1 MPFHNSLT
9 CICGRFHIWFWYPKT
24 PQLTMFCIQIPFL
37 RVPYPD
43 FKHTH
48 TTILLPSYSHPW
60 LWHPTPPTATIPK
73 YIPII
78 AIVRIC
84 RYYSTI
90 LGCCHSICIDAQ
102 HESSLYPI
110 AYLYIY
116 LFIYLYYTYIHSQS
130 FSVSIAVNP
139 PVLHCPPIMVIT
151 HHHPLVLVKSCH
163 LSTNLSSLL
172 CWWLNHVQWLCLMV
186 IFQLVL
192 AKVLFSFLVK
202 SLCLMAKS
210 Q

>member
-9 CICGRFHIWFWYPKT
+9 CICGRFHVWFWYPKT

-43 FKHTH
+43 FN
-48 TTILLPSYSHPW
+48 IPILPSYSHPW

-116 LFIYLYYTYIHSQS
+116 IYIFIYIIHTYIPNHFLWVLQS
-130 FSVSIAVNP
+130 IHQFFI
-139 PVLHCPPIMVIT
+139 VLPLWWLHTTIPWCLLNHVICPPIY
-151 HHHPLVLVKSCH
+151 LVVVLMVKSC
-163 LSTNLSSLL
+163 SMTMFDGYISIS
-172 CWWLNHVQWLCLMV
+172 VG
-186 IFQLVL
+186 
-192 AKVLFSFLVK
+192 
-202 SLCLMAKS
+202 
-210 Q
+210 

>member
-1 MPFHNSLT
+1 MVLVPQNPTINNVLYSNTIFAGTLP
-9 CICGRFHIWFWYPKT
+9 RFQTYPYYHPT
-24 PQLTMFCIQIPFL
+24 P
-37 RVPYPD
+37 
-43 FKHTH
+43 
-48 TTILLPSYSHPW
+48 ILLPSLIVTSHSTNGNYPQIYPNYCYCPNLSLLFHHPW
-60 LWHPTPPTATIPK
+60 LLPLHMYRCPTW
-73 YIPII
+73 II
-78 AIVRIC
+78 FV
-84 RYYSTI
+84 S
-90 LGCCHSICIDAQ
+90 HCIF
-102 HESSLYPI
+102 I
-110 AYLYIY
+110 YIY
-116 LFIYLYYTYIHSQS
+116 IYLYYTYIHSQS